1 MSNSHFQATQFTS
14 WSTQRIE
21 SKATRPQPKGLH
33 TYICTHSLLGYSNS
47 ANRAGSE
54 KCALSTLL
62 PGKGK
67 QGNTWGEFSSIQQNR
82 ATNVVSCSVG
92 IAKEG

>member
-14 WSTQRIE
+14 RSTQRIE

-54 KCALSTLL
+54 KCALSALL
-62 PGKGK
+62 PRSS
-67 QGNTWGEFSSIQQNR
+67 GNTWGEFSSIQQNR